1 MATTTRKSSWASQ
14 SKSKTVNVFDIRKG
28 RGKTNATQT
37 ETKDEVEDVEAMQVQ
52 LEALSRQLRK
62 SKASWSA
69 HQDAQRQGELFFFIQ
84 STAIHLSLS
93 ETRKHTREMVNQEN
107 AEDEEVQEDDDF
119 GPRPSRW
126 QHLNSE
132 EEFGK
137 ILEKN
142 NIDMDWD
149 NKEDNGEDQM
159 DDGEERVEA
168 EVQGKFVFG

>member
-1 MATTTRKSSWASQ
+1 
-14 SKSKTVNVFDIRKG
+14 
-28 RGKTNATQT
+28 
-37 ETKDEVEDVEAMQVQ
+37 
-52 LEALSRQLRK
+52 
-62 SKASWSA
+62 
-69 HQDAQRQGELFFFIQ
+69 
-84 STAIHLSLS
+84 
-93 ETRKHTREMVNQEN
+93 MVNQEN

-119 GPRPSRW
+119 GPQPSRW